1 MTSEPKRSESLMQA
15 RMLQRLCFALG
26 ASFVLHAAA
35 YASVRARPR
44 TEPAKVKSEVAFV
57 VTEQHPPKVTLPEP
71 PPPAPEEPVVKASR
85 SPRPE
90 PAPEKASQPERSG
103 PFDLTGVTLTGDG
116 PGTGFAMPVGDGS
129 ALRATAPRR
138 PVAKPAAPEVAAPA
152 VARESGP
159 PLVAVADLG
168 SRPAA
173 PDLGSALHRNYPE
186 DARRRGLSGTGEV
199 RVRIDADGVAR
210 SVAPLAESAAGF
222 AEACRRAVKGSR
234 WSPPRD
240 RSGRAVSTEVRYRCR
255 FLVEE

>member
-1 MTSEPKRSESLMQA
+1 MQP

-35 YASVRARPR
+35 YASVKARPR
-44 TEPAKVKSEVAFV
+44 TERSTLKTEVAFV
-57 VTEQHPPKVTLPEP
+57 VAEQHPPKVALPEP
-71 PPPAPEEPVVKASR
+71 PPPAPEEPATKAAAR

-90 PAPEKASQPERSG
+90 PAPEKAPPPQPSG

-138 PVAKPAAPEVAAPA
+138 SMTSAPVPEIASAAPKHA
-152 VARESGP
+152 GP
-159 PLVAVADLG
+159 PLVALADLAA
-168 SRPAA
+168 RPAP

-186 DARRRGLSGTGEV
+186 DARRRGLSGNGEV

-210 SVAPLAESAAGF
+210 SVSPLGESASGF
-222 AEACRRAVKGSR
+222 AEACRRAVMGSR

-255 FLVEE
+255 FLVEP